1 MKYSK
6 LGQSGVAISRFALGT
21 MYFGSETSED
31 DAFAIMDRYVETGGN
46 AIDTADVYVNGKAE
60 ETVGKWFASR
70 PSDITDKILLNSKGR
85 ATADPAP
92 GPNGQGLSRRY
103 LSHALDASLKRLRRD
118 TIDLYQLHAS
128 DMHTPVEETIAFLA
142 EARAAGKINYVG
154 LSNFTGWQLQLF
166 VSTAKAMGGPVPV
179 SFQIQYSLMSR
190 ESEYELIPA
199 AIHNQIGILP
209 WSPLAG
215 GFLAGKYKR
224 GSNPGSDTRAGS
236 DKDLYQWTSA
246 EYAES
251 DQNWATIDAVVDIAR
266 QLGVTPSQVALSWI
280 ADRPGVAAPIFGAR
294 NVEQL
299 EENLGAVYLVLDE
312 AATARLEEVSR
323 PKPGGYPY
331 GAFGQG
337 QRNRDIGDG
346 VPAPAIPVKGGSDH
360 PLGRA

>member
-6 LGQSGVAISRFALGT
+6 LGNSGIAISRFALGT
-21 MYFGSETSED
+21 MYFGSEMSED
-31 DAFAIMDRYVETGGN
+31 DAFAIMDRYVEAGGN
-46 AIDTADVYVNGKAE
+46 ALDTADVYVGGKAE

-70 PSDITDKILLNSKGR
+70 PADMTDKVLLNSKGR

-103 LSHALDASLKRLRRD
+103 LSRALDASLKRLGRE
-118 TIDLYQLHAS
+118 TIDVYQLHAS

-166 VSTAKAMGGPVPV
+166 VSTAEAMGGPVPV

-190 ESEYELIPA
+190 ESEYELVPA
-199 AIHNQIGILP
+199 AIHNALGILP

-215 GFLAGKYKR
+215 GFLSGKYQR
-224 GSNPGSDTRAGS
+224 GSTPNSDTRAGS

-251 DQNWATIDAVVDIAR
+251 DQNWATIDAVVDVAK
-266 QLGVTPSQVALSWI
+266 QLGVTPAQVALSWI
-280 ADRPGVAAPIFGAR
+280 ADRPGRCSAGLR
-294 NVEQL
+294 
-299 EENLGAVYLVLDE
+299 
-312 AATARLEEVSR
+312 RS
-323 PKPGGYPY
+323 
-331 GAFGQG
+331 
-337 QRNRDIGDG
+337 
-346 VPAPAIPVKGGSDH
+346 
-360 PLGRA
+360 